1 MHRCVVICFCFIIS
15 LAAAFVAHGSEADS
29 LLQTLRARDAQFDN
43 INLHFVRTYK
53 KVVDNS
59 LPTFAL
65 RPGSPPYKR
74 VEVDV
79 TSYDQLVVRR
89 DEATL
94 LQALDPNTNKNPALA
109 DVQTLI
115 SDTVKQS
122 NAKGIQRM
130 YWGLTGPTSLH
141 ENTNLMEINSRHI
154 IDTIHEDQMQ
164 CEFAHG
170 YGFGKRITNIT
181 SVTRTN
187 TGWEVRANMKLWQQ
201 DITTATLTI
210 DDDYIVRKALI
221 DARVGS
227 GQNIISCQTEGTQE
241 FGKILLPARG
251 SFEHKTSAV
260 INDNPEAFAEYP
272 TVAAFQVQP
281 TGLETNLTDSQYE
294 ELIDFHL
301 PDNTVVFDNI
311 AKTRYYAGNPTET
324 RPLNPEDDP
333 PGMPMPSPT
342 PKPAASKTADPAE
355 SVSPPSAPSPA
366 ATQQAPNQPKRPY
379 WLLVSVSIAGGAV
392 AVGLVRLEK

>member
-1 MHRCVVICFCFIIS
+1 MHRYVVICFCFIIS

-130 YWGLTGPTSLH
+130 YSGLTGPTSLQG
-141 ENTNLMEINSRHI
+141 NTNLMEINPRHI
-154 IDTIHEDQMQ
+154 IDTVHEDKMQ

-170 YGFGKRITNIT
+170 WGFGKRITNIT

-187 TGWEVRANMKLWQQ
+187 TGWEVRATMKLWQQ
-201 DITTATLTI
+201 DKTTATLTI

-221 DARVGS
+221 DARVGP
-227 GQNIISCQTEGTQE
+227 GQNIISCETEGTQE
-241 FGKILLPARG
+241 FGNILLPARG
-251 SFEHKTSAV
+251 S
-260 INDNPEAFAEYP
+260 
-272 TVAAFQVQP
+272 
-281 TGLETNLTDSQYE
+281 
-294 ELIDFHL
+294 
-301 PDNTVVFDNI
+301 
-311 AKTRYYAGNPTET
+311 
-324 RPLNPEDDP
+324 
-333 PGMPMPSPT
+333 
-342 PKPAASKTADPAE
+342 
-355 SVSPPSAPSPA
+355 
-366 ATQQAPNQPKRPY
+366 
-379 WLLVSVSIAGGAV
+379 
-392 AVGLVRLEK
+392 